1 MKRIWH
7 HPEEPK
13 TGKRFW
19 RSIGELEDTPEFRS
33 WLDREFPQGAA
44 EMADDTDR
52 DLSRR
57 SFIRLMGAS
66 TALAGLGMAGC
77 RRPVEK
83 ILPFAHHVE
92 WVIPGKPLLYATSMP
107 RAGGAVPMVVTTHE
121 GRPTHV
127 QGNPLHPAS
136 NGSCDSFATAS
147 ILDLY
152 DPARQRQFLNEGQPV
167 GPVAIDRMVAAQ
179 ARAAR
184 EGAQI
189 GILVGWDESP
199 TRLRLLQELQQSMPN
214 LRVFRH
220 ESISPAIAS
229 DTARR
234 LHGSPVRDYVDLSQA
249 ERVLTVDCDFM
260 GLDRHHGKAV
270 TDFMAG
276 RKGESADDPMNRL
289 YAVENRYTLTGG
301 MADHRLPLPASR
313 MAAFA
318 AALATELGGSLGGE
332 LNQIAASYPGK
343 VDDRT
348 MEWLRP
354 AAADLA
360 SHAGKAVVLA
370 GSQLE
375 PAVHTL
381 VAAINRALNAY
392 DGIIR
397 QLADTGSEGVEF
409 GSIADLAAAATEGE
423 LESLWILGPGDPV
436 YDAPADLDLG
446 TVLADHVPQVI
457 HLALRKNATA
467 SAANWVLPAAHYL
480 ETWGDTR
487 TADGSYSIVQPM
499 ILPLF
504 GGASDLQVLLALLG
518 RYKFAEQPTA
528 GVEDIDPE
536 ADPID
541 PEADPGDQDP
551 AADDLPGDPAH
562 AAVRETFR
570 AMIGDADEELQW
582 SYLLRDGF
590 AKDSGF
596 AGSSATV
603 DFDAAREIVSS
614 AINRSQVSRENFELV
629 FAPDHSMWDGRYI
642 NNGWLQEAPDPITK
656 LTWDNAAWLSPRT
669 FRELGLRR
677 AGQMIR
683 ITLGDRSLVIPAL
696 EAPGHAH
703 YSITLPLGYG
713 QQDTAGLVG
722 EGTGFNTGSLRTN
735 EEPFVATGARVEPL
749 REFHPLAVTA
759 EHYSMKGRA
768 LARMNTLDNWRKNDT
783 FAAYQGMDS
792 HIPEN
797 ITLYKGQIGRR
808 TEDNPEGFDYERLH
822 QWGMTIDLN
831 QCIGCNACL
840 VACQSENNIPI
851 VGKSQVIRGREM
863 HWIRLDR
870 YFATPDTVKEQPTME
885 QLDNPEMIV
894 QAVACQQCESAP
906 CEVVCPVNATVHT
919 EEGLNA
925 MAYNRCIGT
934 RYCANNCPYKARRF
948 NYFDYNKR
956 NPLTTADTPVG
967 EIGNLYLGPLGER
980 ADTELSKLQ
989 KNPNVSVR
997 MRGVMEKCTYCVQ
1010 RLEEA
1015 KIRHKQQVR
1024 GSSDVRIPADAVKV
1038 ACQQACPAGAI
1049 EFGDLANPDS
1059 RINKVKANPRN
1070 YELLKYVGTVPRTT
1084 YLARIKNVNKDMPG
1098 YQDIGVLTHKMH

>member
-19 RSIGELEDTPEFRS
+19 RSVGELEDTPEFRS

-44 EMADDTDR
+44 EMDDETDR
-52 DLSRR
+52 ELSRR
-57 SFIRLMGAS
+57 SFMRLMGAS

-77 RRPVEK
+77 RRPVET

-92 WVIPGKPLLYATSMP
+92 WVIPGKPLLYASSMP
-107 RAGGAVPMVVTTHE
+107 RAGGSVPLVVTTHE
-121 GRPTHV
+121 GRPTHL

-152 DPARQRQFLNEGQPV
+152 DPARQRDFLLDGTTIGREAVDQ
-167 GPVAIDRMVAAQ
+167 MVATRAE
-179 ARAAR
+179 AAR
-184 EGAQI
+184 GGASLA
-189 GILVGWDESP
+189 ILTGWDESP
-199 TRLRLLQELQQSMPN
+199 TRHRLLRELKQQMPTLRLY
-214 LRVFRH
+214 RH
-220 ESISPAIAS
+220 ESVSPEGLRR
-229 DTARR
+229 TAKA
-234 LHGSPVRDYVDLSQA
+234 LHGRTVREHLDLSKA
-249 ERVLTVDCDFM
+249 EIVLAIDSDFM
-260 GLDRHHGKAV
+260 GLDRPHGTVV

-276 RKGESADDPMNRL
+276 RKAESKDDPMNRL
-289 YAVENRYTLTGG
+289 YVVENRYTLTGG
-301 MADHRLPLPASR
+301 MADHRLPLAASR
-313 MAAFA
+313 LAAFA
-318 AALATELGGSLGGE
+318 AALGAELGSQLGGE
-332 LNQIAASYPGK
+332 INQLAQIYPGK
-343 VDDRT
+343 VDDKT

-354 AAADLA
+354 MAKDLA
-360 SHAGKAVVLA
+360 EHPGKAVVLA

-375 PAVHTL
+375 PAVHAL
-381 VAAINRALNAY
+381 VAAINRALGAY
-392 DGIIR
+392 GDIIR
-397 QLADTGSEGVEF
+397 QLVDDSDDGLEF
-409 GSIADLAAAATEGE
+409 GSLADLAEAAKAGDV
-423 LESLWILGPGDPV
+423 ESLWILGPSDPA
-436 YDAPADLDLG
+436 YDAPADLDFA
-446 TVLADHVPQVI
+446 TVVKENVPQVVQ
-457 HLALRKNATA
+457 LTLRNNAT
-467 SAANWVLPAAHYL
+467 SKLANWVLPSAHYL
-480 ETWGDTR
+480 ETWSDTLSSE
-487 TADGSYSIVQPM
+487 GSYSIVQPM

-504 GGASDLQVLLALLG
+504 GGASDVQLLLALLG
-518 RYKFAEQPTA
+518 RYKFSDQAS
-528 GVEDIDPE
+528 
-536 ADPID
+536 
-541 PEADPGDQDP
+541 ADPGEGDGEEAP
-551 AADDLPGDPAH
+551 IAGDPAH
-562 AAVRETFR
+562 EAVRETFR
-570 AMIGDADEELQW
+570 ALTGTDDEELRW
-582 SYLLRDGF
+582 SHLLRDGF
-590 AKDSGF
+590 AKDTAF
-596 AGSSATV
+596 ASENVEA
-603 DFDAAREIVSS
+603 DFGAMRAMVAESLNPGQIG
-614 AINRSQVSRENFELV
+614 RENFEVV
-629 FAPDHSMWDGRYI
+629 FVPDHSMWDGRYV

-677 AGQMIR
+677 PGQKIR
-683 ITLGDRSLVIPAL
+683 ITIGERSLEIPAL

-703 YSITLPLGYG
+703 HSITLPLGYG
-713 QQDTAGLVG
+713 QKDSVGLVG
-722 EGTGFNTGSLRTN
+722 EETGFDVGPLRTTAS
-735 EEPFVATGARVEPL
+735 PYVAAGAKVEPL
-749 REFHPLAVTA
+749 RENYTLAVTA

-768 LARMNTLDNWRKNDT
+768 LARMNTLDNWREDDT

-808 TEDNPEGFDYERLH
+808 TEDNPYGFDYERLH

-851 VGKSQVIRGREM
+851 VGKAQVLRGREM

-870 YFATPDTVKEQPTME
+870 YFATTDTVKESPDIDE
-885 QLDNPEMIV
+885 LDNPEMIV
-894 QAVACQQCESAP
+894 QAIGCQQCESAP

-956 NPLTTADTPVG
+956 NPLVTADTPVG
-967 EIGNLYLGPLGER
+967 QIDNLYLGPLGER
-980 ADTELSKLQ
+980 HDTELSKLQ
-989 KNPNVSVR
+989 RNPNVSVR

-1015 KIRHKQQVR
+1015 KIRHKQTAR
-1024 GSSDVRIPADAVKV
+1024 GTGDLRLPADAVKV

-1049 EFGDLANPDS
+1049 EFGDLAHPDS
-1059 RINKVKANPRN
+1059 RVNKMKANPRN

-1084 YLARIKNVNKDMPG
+1084 YLARIKNPNPKMPG
-1098 YQDIGVLTHKMH
+1098 ADNIGILTHKMH